1 MDKDTT
7 HLIIKAVAA
16 IVCAAIIAFG
26 LLRQPRR
33 YESVYS
39 GKGILDTWTGMV
51 YHTSANQV
59 IFDPKKAKR

>member
-26 LLRQPRR
+26 LKGHR
-33 YESVYS
+33 YQFRTTGGYN
-39 GKGILDTWTGMV
+39 LFDTWTGAV
-51 YHTSANQV
+51 YIHQSQDKNWRLLKE
-59 IFDPKKAKR
+59 FE